1 MFCIFESGR
10 NLEVETA
17 LHNPLL
23 PNGKPFLPFGKALKK
38 YFAGALFQSA

>member
-1 MFCIFESGR
+1 MSCIFKSGR
-10 NLEVETA
+10 NLEAETT
-17 LHNPLL
+17 LHDRLL